1 MRTNGTNRDANTF
14 SKIFGGKGDDIIN
27 PLRVTFDDEGRVDE
41 VSTEVIYNDDDTV
54 DLSAT

>member
-1 MRTNGTNRDANTF
+1 MRTNGSNSDANGF

>member
-1 MRTNGTNRDANTF
+1 MRTSLANSDADGF